1 MVLAVVAVRGTN
13 VEVEMLI
20 VDADL
25 GDVDVGVVG
34 NSVKVWSVVN
44 GAIDEV
50 TALAVGTG

>member
-1 MVLAVVAVRGTN
+1 MVLAVVAVRGTK

-25 GDVDVGVVG
+25 VDVDVGVVG